1 MRINFTIKA
10 LLTLMGMGL
19 GSMVFAATLAGSAG
33 MSAGSPAT
41 AAALD
46 LPVGNDAASAEAAR
60 KSPVTK
66 TDEAPSAARAAPE
79 APAAVTNANV
89 SIGKPAND
97 ESISAAYKDLVKA
110 TGAQDTY
117 QNLSAD
123 LSMEKARQ
131 VLDAGSEDEI
141 DAARRARANNDAS
154 ASMRTAG
161 PARTEEQMRQDEA
174 RASLL
179 AAQLLDEV
187 APWVGGAVVLYLGMK
202 IARYFLLRSRAK
214 SSRRR
219 RHRRSM
225 VRSR

>member
-1 MRINFTIKA
+1 MRMNFTIKA
-10 LLTLMGMGL
+10 LFTLVGMGL
-19 GSMVFAATLAGSAG
+19 GPIVLAATVAGSA
-33 MSAGSPAT
+33 SPLAENPAT

-46 LPVGNDAASAEAAR
+46 FSTGHDAGSADGAH
-60 KSPVTK
+60 KSSATK
-66 TDEAPSAARAAPE
+66 TDETASMARTAPD
-79 APAAVTNANV
+79 APAPLGNANAA
-89 SIGKPAND
+89 IGKPAHD

-123 LSMEKARQ
+123 PSLEKARQ
-131 VLDAGSEDEI
+131 VLDAGSEEEI
-141 DAARRARANNDAS
+141 DAARRARVNNEAS
-154 ASMRTAG
+154 ANMRTGG
-161 PARTEEQMRQDEA
+161 PERTEEQIRQDEA

-187 APWVGGAVVLYLGMK
+187 APWVGGAVVLYVGMK

-214 SSRRR
+214 ASRRR
-219 RHRRSM
+219 KSRRSM